1 MSDIVYYPLLH
12 RALSR
17 LAQLG
22 EDLSGALG
30 RAGPSLLFALRLW
43 VSVCFALYV
52 AFWLE
57 LDKPFWAGA
66 SAAIVCQPQL
76 GASLRKGSFRL
87 IGTIVGAVMIVVL
100 TGCFPQDRFA
110 FLGLLAVWGGL
121 CAFGATVL
129 RNFASYAAAL
139 AGYTA
144 VIIAADTLGAT
155 GGASPDVFWVA
166 VYRASEISIGIVC
179 AGIVLAGTDLGGAQ
193 RRLAGSFATIAAE
206 ITAQFTRMLAMTRH
220 QVPDTRAQ
228 RRELVRRVIA
238 LDPTIDQAIGESS
251 QLRYDTPL
259 LQTAHYG
266 LFTALCAWRGVA
278 AHLPAFSAVRAR
290 HEADAILRSIP
301 AELRSMSEP
310 AAASDWIYDP
320 MALHR
325 VCEQAVQT
333 LLALP
338 AGTPVRRLLADETA
352 KLLAGMLH
360 VIDAVA
366 LLVDVPGR
374 PHLRHLRFRL
384 SIPDWLPA
392 LVNAGRAVVA
402 IAAVEL
408 FWVVTAWPGG
418 AQAIVF
424 VAIILLLLSPKGE
437 QAYAAAMALTLGIAA
452 NIFLTAMIKFAVL
465 PAFDSFPAFC
475 LGIGLLLIPAGFG
488 LAHSRNPIAGAVF
501 TALLLTF
508 VPLLAPTNEMTYN
521 TAQYYNGAL
530 VIFAGCSA
538 ALLSFRLLPPLSPT
552 VRTRRLLVLT
562 LRDLRRL
569 ALEPRSFALGNWEA
583 RLFGRLA
590 ALPDAAEPV
599 QRAELLAAFSA
610 GTAII
615 QLSGI
620 SHVLDLGPEL
630 DVALAAVAHG
640 DTAMARTW
648 LASLDQQLASHI
660 GPEPEIDKALRARAS
675 ILVVSEVL
683 AQHAG
688 FFDSGARR

>member
-1 MSDIVYYPLLH
+1 MSDIVYQPGLH
-12 RALSR
+12 RAFGR
-17 LAQLG
+17 LAQLNDG
-22 EDLSGALG
+22 LSGAIG
-30 RAGPSLLFALRLW
+30 RASPSLLFALRLW
-43 VSVCFALYV
+43 FSVCLALYV

-57 LDKPFWAGA
+57 FDKPFWAGA

-76 GASLRKGSFRL
+76 GASLRKGWFRL
-87 IGTIVGAVMIVVL
+87 IGPVVGAVMIVVL

-110 FLGLLAVWGGL
+110 FLGILAAWGGL

-129 RNFASYAAAL
+129 RNFGSYAAAL

-193 RRLAGSFATIAAE
+193 RRLAASFAALGAE
-206 ITAQFTRMLAMTRH
+206 IMAQFSRMLVMTRH
-220 QVPDTRAQ
+220 QVADTRVQ
-228 RRELVRRVIA
+228 RRELARRVIA

-251 QLRYDTPL
+251 QLRYDSPVL
-259 LQTAHYG
+259 HTALYG
-266 LFTALCAWRGVA
+266 LFSALCGWRGVA
-278 AHLPAFSAVRAR
+278 AHLTALPALRAR

-301 AELRSMSEP
+301 AQLRSTSKP
-310 AAASDWIYDP
+310 LALSDWTDDP
-320 MALHR
+320 MALR
-325 VCEQAVQT
+325 GVSEEAAQT
-333 LLALP
+333 LLSLP
-338 AGTPVRRLLADETA
+338 AGSPVRRLLANETA

-366 LLVDVPGR
+366 LLVDAPSR
-374 PHLRHLRFRL
+374 PHTRHLRFRL
-384 SIPDWLPA
+384 SVPDWLPA
-392 LVNAGRAVVA
+392 LVNAGRAMVA
-402 IAAVEL
+402 IATVEL
-408 FWVVTAWPGG
+408 FWIVTAWPGG

-424 VAIILLLLSPKGE
+424 VAIILLLLSPRGE

-488 LAHSRNPIAGAVF
+488 LAHSRNPIAGAIF
-501 TALLLTF
+501 SALLLTF

-552 VRTRRLLVLT
+552 LRTRRLLVLT

-569 ALEPRSFALGNWEA
+569 ALDPRSFTPANWEA

-599 QRAELLAAFSA
+599 QRAELLAVFSA
-610 GTAII
+610 GTAIS
-615 QLSGI
+615 QLRRI
-620 SHVLDLGPEL
+620 SQVLDLGAEL
-630 DVALAAVAHG
+630 NAALAAVAEG
-640 DTAMARTW
+640 DTAMARTL
-648 LASLDQQLASHI
+648 LASLDQQLASRM
-660 GPEPEIDKALRARAS
+660 GPEPEIANALRARAN
-675 ILVVSEVL
+675 ILVLSEVL

-688 FFDSGARR
+688 YFDSGARR